1 MRTQRSTSPVVGSD
15 QGPNHLQLMRQCFQS
30 MDAVLKRNLCGLRK
44 SCVRADQLD
53 WQRIQDCLPPTVQ
66 HACRSWVVHLQH
78 CALSSEEAIASKAAS
93 EAFAFLEIHL
103 LHWLEAMSL
112 LQRLDEAILGIRQ
125 LESCLIDSD
134 RRGENVLRSSSS
146 MRAGWNFVKDT
157 GRFIAFAEAGIRDAP
172 LQVYSSVL
180 IFAPEQSLVRKH
192 FAAQLPDWV
201 TLLGARRKEWDA
213 CSAFKGH
220 SDKVHKVA
228 FSPDE
233 QTLASASEDSTVI
246 LWNTTSGEIDHI
258 LAGHTNWVNSVTF
271 SPDGQLLAS
280 ASGDCTVILWDT
292 TSGHSRFMLQSH
304 SDAIIM
310 TVFSPDGL
318 SLASASW
325 DGTVVLWDVQSGHV
339 KRTFEGHSDP
349 VRAVALSPD
358 GTILASASDDST
370 IILWDISTGQSKHTL
385 QGHLEAVRSVAFS
398 PDGETLSSASKDGTV
413 KLWHSLTGQLW
424 GESTHNV
431 SKIQFSPTGA
441 YLQTDIGDLETDA
454 LKQSSS
460 AAKPILSY
468 QEERLILR
476 ENWLYWGTR
485 ALLCLPPGFR
495 PITTSSCSSTF
506 AMGYNDGRVH
516 LISIDIGKL
525 LLTIDNL

>member
-1 MRTQRSTSPVVGSD
+1 
-15 QGPNHLQLMRQCFQS
+15 
-30 MDAVLKRNLCGLRK
+30 
-44 SCVRADQLD
+44 
-53 WQRIQDCLPPTVQ
+53 
-66 HACRSWVVHLQH
+66 
-78 CALSSEEAIASKAAS
+78 
-93 EAFAFLEIHL
+93 
-103 LHWLEAMSL
+103 
-112 LQRLDEAILGIRQ
+112 
-125 LESCLIDSD
+125 
-134 RRGENVLRSSSS
+134 
-146 MRAGWNFVKDT
+146 
-157 GRFIAFAEAGIRDAP
+157 
-172 LQVYSSVL
+172 
-180 IFAPEQSLVRKH
+180 
-192 FAAQLPDWV
+192 
-201 TLLGARRKEWDA
+201 
-213 CSAFKGH
+213 
-220 SDKVHKVA
+220 
-228 FSPDE
+228 
-233 QTLASASEDSTVI
+233 
-246 LWNTTSGEIDHI
+246 
-258 LAGHTNWVNSVTF
+258 
-271 SPDGQLLAS
+271 
-280 ASGDCTVILWDT
+280 
-292 TSGHSRFMLQSH
+292 MLQSH
-304 SDAIIM
+304 SDAIIL

-358 GTILASASDDST
+358 GTILASASDDNS

-525 LLTIDNL
+525 LLTIDNI